1 MCERCERIYLLA
13 HPDGAN
19 RIQFTPLSDPH
30 PPYRLKCMCRA
41 ERYFDRAQ
49 TLPYRVSEYTCSRG
63 YADRDEY
70 ETIPNQKFPQTRRS

>member
-1 MCERCERIYLLA
+1 MCEKCERIYLLA
-13 HPDGAN
+13 NPNSAK
-19 RIQFTPLSDPH
+19 RIQFTPRSDSH

-49 TLPYRVSEYTCSRG
+49 TLAYRVSEQACSRG

-70 ETIPNQKFPQTRRS
+70 DGIPNQQFPETRRS